1 MNRVLNIRELR
12 IQQNMTQAE
21 LARLIGLKQARVSEY
36 ETGQKS
42 PPVHRL
48 PAIARALQVDVGQ
61 LFTQSEG

>member
-1 MNRVLNIRELR
+1 MNRVLNIKELR

-21 LARLIGLKQARVSEY
+21 LAQLIGLKQARVSEY

-48 PAIARALQVDVGQ
+48 PAIAKALRVEVGQ
-61 LFTQSEG
+61 LFAQPES